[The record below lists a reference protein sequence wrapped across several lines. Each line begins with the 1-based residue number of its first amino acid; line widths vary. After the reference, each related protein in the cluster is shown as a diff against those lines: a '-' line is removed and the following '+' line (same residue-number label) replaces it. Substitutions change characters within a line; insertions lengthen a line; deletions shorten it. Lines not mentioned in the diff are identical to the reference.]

1 MAIYSQATDLS
12 TRQTVWI
19 TQSRNQDRPQ
29 LNSHRVGR
37 FANSL
42 AEAGIDGLSAAEIS
56 NLSTSYE
63 GWQHTANRYWC
74 NPEVEK
80 ISFTMNTRRSSKAA
94 G

>member
-19 TQSRNQDRPQ
+19 TQSIKPERSQ

-42 AEAGIDGLSAAEIS
+42 AEAGIDGLSAAEIAY
-56 NLSTSYE
+56 LSTDYE
-63 GWQHTANRYWC
+63 GWQHTSNRYWC
-74 NPEVEK
+74 NPEVK
-80 ISFTMNTRRSSKAA
+80 SISFSMGGGA
-94 G
+94 